1 MLPGFYTE
9 YLIWAFVLAL
19 VFGAIANKA
28 NFCTMGAVSDWIN
41 IGDLNRMRCWML
53 AIATAV
59 VGVGLLE
66 YLDIVDMSLTTS
78 NETSNPP
85 YRAANFVWPRH
96 LLGGLMFGVGMT
108 LGSGCGNKNLIRLGE
123 GSMKALVVLVVMGI
137 AAWFMLFTN
146 LSYFGFLQWM
156 TPLGVD
162 FSLQNIASQDI
173 AAVLFGLADVEWS
186 NMHRLVIALLVALPL
201 SVWALRSG
209 DFRRNLELVTAGL
222 VIGLLI
228 VIAWWVTAGPSGQQL
243 LDELAFMDQR
253 PFFAGAQSF
262 TFIGPTGHAAQYL
275 KQGFSWIFLT
285 FGLAT
290 LAGVVVGS
298 FLYTLLFR
306 KLRIEWFVSWDDF
319 FRHLAGGLLMG
330 IGGVLA
336 LGCTIGQGITG
347 ISTLA
352 LGSVVTIVSIVAGSA
367 ATMKFQYYLMMREP
381 G

>member
-1 MLPGFYTE
+1 MDIDLYTQ

-19 VFGAIANKA
+19 VFGAIANRA
-28 NFCTMGAVSDWIN
+28 HFCTMGAVSDWVN

-66 YLDIVDMSLTTS
+66 YLDVVDMSLTTS

-85 YRAANFVWPRH
+85 YRAANFVWLRH

-108 LGSGCGNKNLIRLGE
+108 LGSGCGNKNLVRLGE

-137 AAWFMLFTN
+137 ATWFMLFTN
-146 LSYFGFLQWM
+146 FSYFGFLQWM
-156 TPLGVD
+156 TPLGID
-162 FSLQNIASQDI
+162 FSLQGIASQDV
-173 AAVLFGLADVEWS
+173 AAVLFGLSNVEWS
-186 NMHRLVIALLVALPL
+186 NAHRLVIALLVALPL
-201 SVWALRSG
+201 LFWALRAS
-209 DFRRNLELVTAGL
+209 DFRANLELVTAGL

-228 VIAWWVTAGPSGQQL
+228 VIAWWVTAGPRGREL
-243 LDELAFMDQR
+243 LEELAFMDQR

-262 TFIGPTGHAAQYL
+262 TFIGPTGHAVQYL
-275 KQGFSWIFLT
+275 KQGFSSLFLT

-290 LAGVVVGS
+290 VAGVAVGS

-306 KLRIEWFVSWDDF
+306 KVRIEWFVSWDDF

-330 IGGVLA
+330 VGGVLA

-347 ISTLA
+347 VSTLA
-352 LGSVVTIVSIVAGSA
+352 LGSLVTIVSIIAGSA
-367 ATMKFQYYLMMREP
+367 ATMKFQYYLMMRELD
-381 G
+381 